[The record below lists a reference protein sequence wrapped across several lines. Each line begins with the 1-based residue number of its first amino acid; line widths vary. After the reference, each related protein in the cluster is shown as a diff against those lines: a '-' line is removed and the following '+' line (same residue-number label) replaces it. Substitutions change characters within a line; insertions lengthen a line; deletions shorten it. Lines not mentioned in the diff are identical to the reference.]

1 MASGEG
7 FDTYMCDLDR
17 ILDFWLWPEPTPAVA
32 VISGVNHWKKDFL
45 SFSPFHPSHYFSANK
60 QYAQR
65 KRPSLYLFFPKYLGS
80 RMFENP
86 HTIFLISD
94 ELAAVFAS
102 RTVIH

>member
-7 FDTYMCDLDR
+7 FDTYMCDLNR
-17 ILDFWLWPEPTPAVA
+17 ILDFWLWPEPTPVIA
-32 VISGVNHWKKDFL
+32 VISL
-45 SFSPFHPSHYFSANK
+45 SPFHPSHYFSANK

-65 KRPSLYLFFPKYLGS
+65 KRPSLYLFFSKYLGS

-102 RTVIH
+102 RTVIPLMVL